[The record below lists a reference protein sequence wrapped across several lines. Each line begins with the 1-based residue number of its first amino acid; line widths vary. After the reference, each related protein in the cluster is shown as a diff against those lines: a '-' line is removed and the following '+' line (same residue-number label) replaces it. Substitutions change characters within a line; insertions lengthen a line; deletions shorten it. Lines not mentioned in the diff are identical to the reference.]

1 MAPVSAT
8 STPSASGLHL
18 FLGIASGLLLYL
30 VTAAVTS
37 IASFTLGLG
46 VIPILSREFNPIP
59 WIILI
64 LLSNIL
70 PVIWFFGCRHK
81 KRFFAFGLLGG
92 SCGGCVL
99 YLIYMVSAFQE
110 AVATAPQPG

>member
-1 MAPVSAT
+1 MAPVSVS
-8 STPSASGLHL
+8 STPAASGLHV
-18 FLGIASGLLLYL
+18 FLGVASGLLLYTI
-30 VTAAVTS
+30 TAVVS
-37 IASFTLGLG
+37 SVGSFIFGLG

-59 WIILI
+59 WGILI

-92 SCGGCVL
+92 SCAGCVL
-99 YLIYMVSAFQE
+99 YLIFMVSAFQE
-110 AVATAPQPG
+110 AAATAPQPG